1 MMAAIKA
8 KEEKNEVILIEKM
21 ESLGKKLLITGKGR
35 CNITNAI
42 SIDEFINNIPGNG
55 KFLYSAL
62 KKFTNIDIIKFLNDG
77 GIQTKVE
84 RGNRIFPV
92 TDRAVDVLN
101 VFINKLNELNVKII
115 KNLRVEKIL
124 VENNKVI
131 GIKGKDGRVFKA
143 EKVIM
148 ATGGNSYKLTGS
160 TGDGYKIAK
169 ELGHTIIDIKP
180 SLVPLNIY
188 ESDICKQMQGL
199 SLKNVKI
206 VVVDNKKVIY
216 EDFGEMLFTHFGVS
230 GPIILSA
237 SAIILRYKNI
247 EKLLQERKIKLIIDW
262 KPSLSDEKLDLRLLR
277 DFNEYKNRQYINSLD
292 KLLPKKS
299 INTIVDLSNIDKHK
313 KVNEIN
319 KEERKKLVHILK
331 NFELTVKSFRDIN
344 EAIVTAGGISTKEI
358 NPKTMESKIIEGL
371 YFAGEIIDVDG
382 YTGGFNLQIAY
393 STGYVAGTNKENL

>member
-8 KEEKNEVILIEKM
+8 KEEKNEVLLIEKM

-35 CNITNAI
+35 CNITSSIN
-42 SIDEFINNIPGNG
+42 IDEFINNIPGNG

-92 TDRAVDVLN
+92 TDKAIDVLN
-101 VFINKLNELNVKII
+101 VFINKLDELNVKVI
-115 KNLRVEKIL
+115 KNIKVKKIL
-124 VENNKVI
+124 VKNNKVL
-131 GIKGKDGRVFKA
+131 GIETEDGRIFNADK
-143 EKVIM
+143 IIL
-148 ATGGNSYKLTGS
+148 ATGGNSYKATGS

-180 SLVPLNIY
+180 SLIPLNIY

-230 GPIILSA
+230 GPVILSA
-237 SAIILRYKNI
+237 SAIIFRYKNI
-247 EKLLQERKIKLIIDW
+247 NKLLQERKIKIIIDW
-262 KPSLSDEKLDLRLLR
+262 KPLLSEEKLDLRLLR
-277 DFNEYKNRQYINSLD
+277 DFNEYKNKQYINSLD
-292 KLLPKKS
+292 KLLPSKS
-299 INTIVDLSNIDKHK
+299 ISTIVDLSKIDKHK
-313 KVNEIN
+313 RVNEIN
-319 KEERKKLVHILK
+319 KNERKNLVHLLK

>member
-8 KEEKNEVILIEKM
+8 KEEKNEVLLIEKM

-35 CNITNAI
+35 CNITSSIN
-42 SIDEFINNIPGNG
+42 IDEFINNIPGNG

-92 TDRAVDVLN
+92 TDKAIDVLN
-101 VFINKLNELNVKII
+101 VFINKLDELNVKVI
-115 KNLRVEKIL
+115 KNIKVKKIL
-124 VENNKVI
+124 VKNNKVL
-131 GIKGKDGRVFKA
+131 GIETEDGRIFNADK
-143 EKVIM
+143 IIL
-148 ATGGNSYKLTGS
+148 ATGGNSYKATGS

-180 SLVPLNIY
+180 SLIPLNIY

-230 GPIILSA
+230 GPVILSA
-237 SAIILRYKNI
+237 SAIIFRYKNI
-247 EKLLQERKIKLIIDW
+247 NKLLQERKIKIIIDW
-262 KPSLSDEKLDLRLLR
+262 KPSLSEEKLDLRLLR
-277 DFNEYKNRQYINSLD
+277 DFNEYKNKQYINSLD
-292 KLLPKKS
+292 KLLPSKS
-299 INTIVDLSNIDKHK
+299 ISTIVDLSKIDKHK
-313 KVNEIN
+313 RVNEIN
-319 KEERKKLVHILK
+319 KNERKNLVHLLK

>member
-247 EKLLQERKIKLIIDW
+247 EK
-262 KPSLSDEKLDLRLLR
+262 
-277 DFNEYKNRQYINSLD
+277 
-292 KLLPKKS
+292 
-299 INTIVDLSNIDKHK
+299 
-313 KVNEIN
+313 
-319 KEERKKLVHILK
+319 
-331 NFELTVKSFRDIN
+331 
-344 EAIVTAGGISTKEI
+344 
-358 NPKTMESKIIEGL
+358 
-371 YFAGEIIDVDG
+371 
-382 YTGGFNLQIAY
+382 
-393 STGYVAGTNKENL
+393 

>member
-8 KEEKNEVILIEKM
+8 KEEKNEVLLIEKM

-35 CNITNAI
+35 CNITSSIN
-42 SIDEFINNIPGNG
+42 IDEFINNIPGNG

-84 RGNRIFPV
+84 IGNIIFPV
-92 TDRAVDVLN
+92 TDKAIDVLN
-101 VFINKLNELNVKII
+101 VFINKLDELNVKVI
-115 KNLRVEKIL
+115 KNIKVKKIL
-124 VENNKVI
+124 VKNNKVL
-131 GIKGKDGRVFKA
+131 GIETEDGRIFNADK
-143 EKVIM
+143 IIL
-148 ATGGNSYKLTGS
+148 ATGGNSYKATGS

-180 SLVPLNIY
+180 SLIPLNIY

-230 GPIILSA
+230 GPVILSA
-237 SAIILRYKNI
+237 SAIIFRYKNI
-247 EKLLQERKIKLIIDW
+247 NKLLQERKIKIIIDW
-262 KPSLSDEKLDLRLLR
+262 KPSLSEEKLDLRLLR
-277 DFNEYKNRQYINSLD
+277 DFNEYKNKQYINSLD
-292 KLLPKKS
+292 KLLPSKS
-299 INTIVDLSNIDKHK
+299 ISTIVDLSKIDKHK
-313 KVNEIN
+313 RVNEIN
-319 KEERKKLVHILK
+319 KNERKNLVHLLK